1 MTEGNT
7 TITLHNDSI
16 DILDKLLTAHIGLED
31 TDEGLNVYGD
41 ALDDLKMIRGTMRAQ
56 YHPDRQETATP
67 GVIALVGLPGAGKT
81 FAGNKL
87 AELLECPTVSMGD
100 TVREKYEVEF
110 GEPPER
116 GEDIRTWVED
126 LREENEHLIPEWTVD
141 AITRDHREAD
151 VVVVDGLRTEA
162 DLQVLADA
170 FDPFHLIEVKAPFLT
185 RLERLQDRGREGEDE
200 YTAYDLVDRDR
211 QEMGWGVQ
219 QVIEDGYADISVV
232 NDGSAQFLSSILME
246 VVENNLPYDVPG
258 YLDRRNVSGNTKTS
272 AV

>member
-16 DILDKLLTAHIGLED
+16 DILDKLLTSHIGLED
-31 TDEGLNVYGD
+31 TAEGLNVYGD

-56 YHPDRQETATP
+56 YHPDRQTVSTP
-67 GVIALVGLPGAGKT
+67 GVIALAGLPGAGKT
-81 FAGNKL
+81 FGGNKL

-100 TVREKYEVEF
+100 IVREKYEIVF
-110 GEPPER
+110 DQPPET
-116 GEDIRTWVED
+116 GEALRDWVEHIREGD
-126 LREENEHLIPEWTVD
+126 LFDIPNWTVSRIED
-141 AITRDHREAD
+141 EYSDAD

-219 QVIEDGYADISVV
+219 QVIEDGYADIEVV
-232 NDGSAQFLSSILME
+232 NDGSVQFLSSILMS
-246 VVENNLPYDVPG
+246 VVENNLPYDVPD
-258 YLDRRNVSGNTKTS
+258 YLDRRNVSGNTKTT